1 MIFFV
6 REFLKLKKSAKKIKE
21 TTPLSF
27 ETSLK
32 QLGLMDVG
40 SKFILKKF

>member
-1 MIFFV
+1 
-6 REFLKLKKSAKKIKE
+6 LKNRAKRIKE
-21 TTPLSF
+21 MTPLSF

-40 SKFILKKF
+40 SNF

>member
-1 MIFFV
+1 MEI
-6 REFLKLKKSAKKIKE
+6 RARRIKE
-21 TTPLSF
+21 LTPLSF

-40 SKFILKKF
+40 SNLIVTV